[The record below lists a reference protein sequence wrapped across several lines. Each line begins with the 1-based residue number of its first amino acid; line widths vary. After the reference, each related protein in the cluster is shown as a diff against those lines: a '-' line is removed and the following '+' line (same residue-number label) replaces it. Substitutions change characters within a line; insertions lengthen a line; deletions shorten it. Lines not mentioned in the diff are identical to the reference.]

1 MCSNFDKK
9 YEIKIADIEANIK
22 SLINKENLYDKSLNE
37 IKVKLKDFN
46 VLEIFKS
53 IGDSSENGQNNNI
66 IISLID
72 NLDKSFN
79 SKLTIT
85 EEKMAKLDESNFK
98 MIKDVQNIKNSQDF
112 NNRNIENNKKTIEE
126 IYIKL
131 KDIEKKVNTDI
142 NTISN
147 KNKNLENL
155 LNNNS
160 INFNE
165 SKKSE
170 NKSNLYEKDIKN
182 ETDKNNNI
190 LINNNIKEEI
200 NKNIDEKMKEII
212 KRIIDIEKGF
222 KFLPNQDWVED
233 IKKEIN
239 YIKENNNKYALNS
252 DLTESNN
259 KSEEMRKEIKM
270 LREQYEDLSNNQVQ
284 NEDIQGLKRK
294 LEIFN
299 NKIQEIEEYC
309 ENLENKLTSNINS
322 KILINESN
330 KKLLEIKIFEE
341 FKSQIIKEF
350 TNVND
355 NFTHLRKLVD
365 DILNTLKNK
374 SSYKDLKSLEDEI
387 IIKLEDL
394 RLSSAKKFA
403 ERVETIKNFKYLD
416 QQIKHITQVYIK
428 KLDKSENWL
437 IAKKPINSNICASC
451 ESYIGDLKDNSPY
464 VPWNKYPLR
473 DQGDKIYR
481 LGNGFSKMLQMIQVD
496 ENDKKPVNNNNNNV
510 NELSDLVKKMRTEKS
525 DMDIISGDGSFNK
538 TTTNNWFKSPQKN
551 LPKIKKG
558 MLTKTKSGINIAETI
573 NSTNTN
579 INNVNK
585 NNNNNN
591 IGHGM
596 VPSGSYDNIAHDGE
610 SKNNQAELFI
620 EEDEFMSSPKITK
633 IKKKQQKNE

>member
-1 MCSNFDKK
+1 MNEMFSNMDKK
-9 YEIKIADIEANIK
+9 YEIKMADVEANIK
-22 SLINKENLYDKSLNE
+22 SLIKKENMNDKSLND
-37 IKVKLKDFN
+37 IRIKLKDFN

-53 IGDSSENGQNNNI
+53 IGNNTENGQNNNI
-66 IISLID
+66 LLSLID
-72 NLDKSFN
+72 NLDKNFN
-79 SKLTIT
+79 SKIKLT
-85 EEKMAKLDESNFK
+85 EEKMSKIDEANFK

-131 KDIEKKVNTDI
+131 KDIEK
-142 NTISN
+142 TISN
-147 KNKNLENL
+147 DINIISNQNINIENIPT
-155 LNNNS
+155 NNN
-160 INFNE
+160 INLSE
-165 SKKSE
+165 TKKSE
-170 NKSNLYEKDIKN
+170 NKSKFSEKNVKK
-182 ETDKNNNI
+182 EADKNNSI
-190 LINNNIKEEI
+190 IINEDIKEEI

-212 KRIIDIEKGF
+212 KRIIDIEKSF
-222 KFLPNQDWVED
+222 KFLPNQEWVED
-233 IKKEIN
+233 IKKQIN
-239 YIKENNNKYALNS
+239 HIKENTNKFALNS
-252 DLTESNN
+252 DLNESNN

-270 LREQYEDLSNNQVQ
+270 LKEQYEDLSNNQVL
-284 NEDIQGLKRK
+284 NEDIQSLKRK
-294 LEIFN
+294 LELFN

-451 ESYIGDLKDNSPY
+451 ESYIGDLKDNSLY

-496 ENDKKPVNNNNNNV
+496 ENNKKPVNNNNP
-510 NELSDLVKKMRTEKS
+510 NELSEFVKKMRTEKS
-525 DMDIISGDGSFNK
+525 DIDIISGDLSLNK
-538 TTTNNWFKSPQKN
+538 TATNNWFKSPQKN

-558 MLTKTKSGINIAETI
+558 MLIKNKSGINIAESI

-579 INNVNK
+579 LNNINNVNT
-585 NNNNNN
+585 
-591 IGHGM
+591 GHG
-596 VPSGSYDNIAHDGE
+596 VGPSGSFDNIIHDGE
-610 SKNNQAELFI
+610 NKNNQAELYYF
-620 EEDEFMSSPKITK
+620 TC
-633 IKKKQQKNE
+633 

>member
-1 MCSNFDKK
+1 MFSNMDKK
-9 YEIKIADIEANIK
+9 YEIKMADVEANIK
-22 SLINKENLYDKSLNE
+22 SLIKKENMYDKSLND
-37 IKVKLKDFN
+37 IRLKLKDFN

-53 IGDSSENGQNNNI
+53 IGNNTENGQNNNI
-66 IISLID
+66 LLSLID
-72 NLDKSFN
+72 NLDKNFN
-79 SKLTIT
+79 SKIKIT
-85 EEKMAKLDESNFK
+85 EEKMSKIDEANFK
-98 MIKDVQNIKNSQDF
+98 MIKDVQNIKNAQDF

-131 KDIEKKVNTDI
+131 KDIEK
-142 NTISN
+142 TISN
-147 KNKNLENL
+147 DINIISNQNINTENIPT
-155 LNNNS
+155 NNN
-160 INFNE
+160 INLSE
-165 SKKSE
+165 TKKSE
-170 NKSNLYEKDIKN
+170 NKSKFSEKNVKK
-182 ETDKNNNI
+182 EADKNNSI
-190 LINNNIKEEI
+190 IINEDIKEEI

-212 KRIIDIEKGF
+212 KRIIDIEKSF
-222 KFLPNQDWVED
+222 KFLPNQEWVED

-239 YIKENNNKYALNS
+239 HIKENTNKFALNS
-252 DLTESNN
+252 DLNESNN

-270 LREQYEDLSNNQVQ
+270 LREQYEDLSNNQVL
-284 NEDIQGLKRK
+284 NEDIQSLKRK
-294 LEIFN
+294 LELFN

-496 ENDKKPVNNNNNNV
+496 ENDKKPINNNNP
-510 NELSDLVKKMRTEKS
+510 NELSEFVKKMRTEKS
-525 DMDIISGDGSFNK
+525 DIDIISGDLSLNK
-538 TTTNNWFKSPQKN
+538 TATNNWFKSPQKN

-558 MLTKTKSGINIAETI
+558 MLIKNKSGINIAESI

-579 INNVNK
+579 LNIINNVNK
-585 NNNNNN
+585 NNNNDNT
-591 IGHGM
+591 GHG
-596 VPSGSYDNIAHDGE
+596 VGPSGSFDNIIHDGE

-633 IKKKQQKNE
+633 IKKAVKK